1 MWIRSRD
8 PRQRGP
14 NELMLEHDAERLRE
28 WLAWLRKAQ
37 KNPAIAWL
45 ATPVCGAWQLQFT
58 IHNFA
63 PALQKIVVEQR
74 EPDGV
79 WKQLY
84 DSHLIDF
91 IAFAAHPRTKIR
103 REFSVPMPAA
113 ASGGGY
119 LGTVLHRQMEG
130 AAPSAPTGPLAAAAR
145 RPPISD
151 GFQIASHARL
161 RLAVRGV
168 GQVALS
174 HVTLTDGVT
183 RLGPSRW
190 PATVKRIL
198 GRPARQRG
206 FPVVNFAENTAAIE
220 IRFRQDKI

>member
-1 MWIRSRD
+1 
-8 PRQRGP
+8 
-14 NELMLEHDAERLRE
+14 MLEHDAERLRE

-37 KNPAIAWL
+37 KSPAIAWQS
-45 ATPVCGAWQLQFT
+45 TPVCSAWQLQFT
-58 IHNFA
+58 LHNFA

-84 DSHLIDF
+84 ESYLIEF
-91 IAFAAHPRTKIR
+91 LAFAAHPRTKIR
-103 REFSVPMPAA
+103 REFSVPIPTA
-113 ASGGGY
+113 ASA
-119 LGTVLHRQMEG
+119 GTEIAETLKAGRLKPGVGFAISRFP
-130 AAPSAPTGPLAAAAR
+130 AFPICFTPLAGAR
-145 RPPISD
+145 GYTILQ
-151 GFQIASHARL
+151 FSHASACHDLLL

-174 HVTLTDGVT
+174 HVALTNGVT
-183 RLGPSRW
+183 RLGPSGW